1 MPVTAVPGAAIT
13 PTASGSAA
21 RLNIQDFLRILTT
34 QLNHQDPLKPMD
46 NQEFIAQLAQFTTL
60 QQTQVTNERLDAML
74 SVQAANQSV
83 GLIGRTVDVRTEA
96 GTRTGQVT
104 ALDFASGEPR
114 LSVTVDGGSVL
125 TNLSLST
132 LIAVR

>member
-1 MPVTAVPGAAIT
+1 MSVTAVPGAALT
-13 PTASGSAA
+13 SSAA
-21 RLNIQDFLRILTT
+21 NATRLNIQDFLRILTT

-46 NQEFIAQLAQFTTL
+46 NQEFMAQLAQFTTL

-74 SVQAANQSV
+74 AIQAANQSV
-83 GLIGRTVDVRTEA
+83 GLIGRTVDVRNGSSTS
-96 GTRTGQVT
+96 TGQVT

-114 LSVTVDGGSVL
+114 LSVTLEGGSLL
-125 TNLSLST
+125 TGLSLSN

>member
-1 MPVTAVPGAAIT
+1 MPVTAVPGASIAPAT
-13 PTASGSAA
+13 SNAV

-74 SVQAANQSV
+74 SVTAANQSV
-83 GLIGRTVDVRTEA
+83 GLIGRTVDVRTA
-96 GTRTGQVT
+96 TGTMSTGQVT
-104 ALDFASGEPR
+104 ALDFTSGEPR
-114 LSVTVDGGSVL
+114 LSVSVDGGSVL
-125 TNLSLST
+125 TGLSLSS